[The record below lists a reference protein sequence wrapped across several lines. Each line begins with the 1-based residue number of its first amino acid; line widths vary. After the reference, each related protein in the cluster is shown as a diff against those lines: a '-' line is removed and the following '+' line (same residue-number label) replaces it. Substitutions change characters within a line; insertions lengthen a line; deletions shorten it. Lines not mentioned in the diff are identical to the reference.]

1 MNKNGLFLAFLV
13 ILAGTAPAGATTIS
27 QLDSSGGRSL
37 FTPSSISGI
46 GQTFTATTTS
56 YDSLAV
62 FLYHASESFTGTTL
76 FSPSSIDSTVTLAL
90 YTGKFT
96 TVRQT
101 WNDIDLS
108 SLVDGDNRRLNID
121 ISGFTF
127 TSGALYAFAL
137 FNDTNEW
144 LAEYTASNPY
154 SSGSMYL
161 FNSDTPYLS
170 ASSDLKFEITADPVP
185 LPSTLA
191 LFGTGLIG
199 LLPALTRKS
208 KKS

>member
-1 MNKNGLFLAFLV
+1 MNKNDFFLAFFLL
-13 ILAGTAPAGATTIS
+13 LAGVSPAGATTIS
-27 QLDSSGGRSL
+27 QLDSNGGRAI
-37 FTPSSISGI
+37 FTPNSTSGI

-62 FLYHASESFTGTTL
+62 FLYHASESFNGTTL
-76 FSPSSIDSTVTLAL
+76 FSPSSIDSTISLAL
-90 YTGKFT
+90 YTGAFT
-96 TVRQT
+96 AVRQT

-108 SLVDGDNRRLNID
+108 PLVDGDNRRLNID

-127 TSGALYAFAL
+127 TAGELYSFAL

-170 ASSDLKFEITADPVP
+170 ASSDLKFEITAAPVP

-191 LFGTGLIG
+191 LFSTGLIG